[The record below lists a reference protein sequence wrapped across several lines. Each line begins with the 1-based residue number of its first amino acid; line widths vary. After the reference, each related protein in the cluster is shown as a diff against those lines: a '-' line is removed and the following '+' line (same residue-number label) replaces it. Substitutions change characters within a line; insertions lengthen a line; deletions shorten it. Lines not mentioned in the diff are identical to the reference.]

1 MATLVKF
8 VKDKDG
14 DFEGDITAVFPQL
27 KYNKKLFGN
36 DTYMGYAHIGQH
48 GGVSK
53 EWIKEHTIPAEV
65 SEYSDLKKELEG
77 IGYSLKIIG
86 NGN

>member
-14 DFEGDITAVFPQL
+14 DFKGEITAVFPQL
-27 KYNKKLFGN
+27 KYNKGLYGN
-36 DTYMGYAHIGQH
+36 RMLIGYSHIGQH
-48 GGVSK
+48 TGVNK
-53 EWIKEHTIPAEV
+53 AWVNAGTIPANE
-65 SEYSDLKKELEG
+65 SEYRALKCELES
-77 IGYSLKIIG
+77 IGYNLKIIG